1 MKSRDLAL
9 VAILLAIGAVL
20 NAFMPNLGVITPDT
34 VVTFSALA
42 ILLIVPKPGA
52 GLGIGIVAGVLA
64 MFFSKSSIA
73 WFNIPA
79 HAIGALLATLVAA
92 LPTDLKIGAVPFK
105 PALGSAAYGAI
116 GGGIFITGML
126 VAQNLPLPG
135 IPDRRMDPGLAIYAV
150 QRHHLHD
157 PLSSGKSPSGT
168 EQLA

>member
-42 ILLIVPKPGA
+42 ILLIVPKPSA
-52 GLGIGIVAGVLA
+52 GLGIGVVAGVLA

-73 WFNIPA
+73 WFNILA
-79 HAIGALLATLVAA
+79 HAVGALLATLVASM
-92 LPTDLKIGAVPFK
+92 PTDLKIGSVPFK

-116 GGGIFITGML
+116 GGGIFITAML
-126 VAQNLPLPG
+126 VAKIFPFQVYLTAGWTQVL
-135 IPDRRMDPGLAIYAV
+135 LST
-150 QRHHLHD
+150 
-157 PLSSGKSPSGT
+157 LSSVVICMILYPPAKALLERNS
-168 EQLA
+168 